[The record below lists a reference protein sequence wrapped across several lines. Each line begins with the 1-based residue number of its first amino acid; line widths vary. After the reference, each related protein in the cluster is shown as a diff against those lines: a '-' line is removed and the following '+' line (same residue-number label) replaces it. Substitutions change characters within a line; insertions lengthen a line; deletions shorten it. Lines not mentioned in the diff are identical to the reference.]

1 MQCEGH
7 LSGQHESLSADLT
20 TPETAAAPRIADVV
34 DLPGEPD
41 DAARVD
47 GRLWDV
53 AAMCGIDAKQRRP
66 RLLLSLLF
74 EEFPCLL
81 GRFENVRCGVPAEGL
96 TQFHPEKC

>member
-47 GRLWDV
+47 GRLWDK
-53 AAMCGIDAKQRRP
+53 AIIEQRP
-66 RLLLSLLF
+66 
-74 EEFPCLL
+74 
-81 GRFENVRCGVPAEGL
+81 VRSASYAGKAPL
-96 TQFHPEKC
+96 RRR